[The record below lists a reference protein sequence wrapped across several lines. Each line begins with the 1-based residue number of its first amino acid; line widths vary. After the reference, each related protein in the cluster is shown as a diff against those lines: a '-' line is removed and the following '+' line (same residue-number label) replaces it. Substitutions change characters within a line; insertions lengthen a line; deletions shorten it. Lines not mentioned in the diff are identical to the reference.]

1 MDEDIYLTAK
11 QAAAE
16 LSISLPTLYAYVSR
30 GLIRS
35 EPTPAGR
42 SRRYRNEDVR
52 RLKAR
57 REPQGPRTQDDT
69 APQALHWGSPV
80 LDSAL
85 TLIADGALY
94 YRGIDATALARNAS
108 VEQVARLLWDVED
121 TDPFVAALLPDR
133 STAFRT
139 TQQAVIGLD
148 PIDQCLALL
157 PVAAAGDETIFNE
170 TKAGRAATGG
180 RILRLM
186 TQIIGLAG
194 AVSENGETGHT
205 DNRAH
210 AITTQ
215 PLHDYLARA
224 WQLPSVAAAEMLRG
238 ALILCADHELNASA
252 FTARCVAATRAHL
265 YGVVIAGL
273 SALKGPLHGGHSLRV
288 AAYLQDAA
296 RSGNPESYVLDRM
309 RAGEM
314 PPGFGQPLYPQGDP
328 RAAQLFAMLREVYP
342 DFPQLQI
349 ILTIRDLVSRATGQ
363 KPNIDF
369 ALASIG
375 FILGL
380 PQSAG
385 LSLFA
390 LGRTIGWIA
399 HAIEQYQAPQLI
411 RPRARYTGETPHI
424 PV

>member
-1 MDEDIYLTAK
+1 MHEEIYLTAK

-35 EPTPAGR
+35 EPTPGGR
-42 SRRYRNEDVR
+42 SRRYRAEDVR
-52 RLKAR
+52 QLKAK
-57 REPQGPRTQDDT
+57 REPQGGELDKT
-69 APQALHWGSPV
+69 AQQALHWGAPV

-94 YRGIDATALARNAS
+94 YRGVDATALARDAS
-108 VEQVARLLWDVED
+108 VEQVARLLWGVE
-121 TDPFVAALLPDR
+121 TADPFTAALLPDR
-133 STAFRT
+133 NAAFRT
-139 TQQAVIGLD
+139 TQQAVIDLT
-148 PIDQCLALL
+148 PLDQCLALL

-170 TKAGRAATGG
+170 TAAGRAATGG

-186 TQIIGLAG
+186 AQIIGIAG
-194 AVSENGETGHT
+194 T
-205 DNRAH
+205 RAH
-210 AITTQ
+210 ALADDETPLPANAITTQ

-224 WQLPSVAAAEMLRG
+224 WHLPTAAAADILRG

-273 SALKGPLHGGHSLRV
+273 TALQGPLHGGHSLRV
-288 AAYLQDAA
+288 AAFLEDAA
-296 RSGNPESYVLDRM
+296 RSGDPEDYLLRRL
-309 RAGEM
+309 RAGEK
-314 PPGFGQPLYPQGDP
+314 PPGFGHPLYPQGDP
-328 RAAQLFAMLREVYP
+328 RAMQLFAMLRAVYP

-349 ILTIRDLVSRATGQ
+349 VLTIRDLVTRTTGE
-363 KPNIDF
+363 KPNIDY

-380 PQSAG
+380 PPSAG

-411 RPRARYTGETPHI
+411 RPRARYTGETPRI
-424 PV
+424 PA